1 MSDLQEHSAP
11 KIGSARG
18 FGAVFAA
25 VFAIIGLLPL
35 WGGGNVR
42 WWSNLVAAAFLAAA
56 IVRPQLL
63 EPLNR
68 LWFRFGL
75 LLGRFIAPVVMTV
88 LFLVTVTPTALL
100 MRALG
105 KDPLRLR
112 IDRDAESYWIRR
124 GGPDEPESSMK
135 NQF

>member
-18 FGAVFAA
+18 FGVVFAA

-35 WGGGNVR
+35 WDGGAVR
-42 WWSNLVAAAFLAAA
+42 WWSLAVGSFFLAAA
-56 IVRPQLL
+56 AIRPQLL

-75 LLGRFIAPVVMTV
+75 LLGRFVAPVVMTA
-88 LFLVTVTPTALL
+88 LFLVTVTPIALL

-112 IDRDAESYWIRR
+112 IDRDVDSYWIYR
-124 GGPDEPESSMK
+124 DETDDANSSMK